1 MMSFLSRFLY
11 ILPAGGRQERINL
24 HKRRFEKG
32 LEQTKGLT
40 PVQAFQFFTM
50 EWGSVVPMKL
60 ERVMGEIPGM
70 KVRLKPDGQRG
81 RQAWR

>member
-1 MMSFLSRFLY
+1 MSLIFDSLY
-11 ILPAGGRQERINL
+11 ILPASGRQERINL
-24 HKRRFEKG
+24 HKRRFEKS

-70 KVRLKPDGQRG
+70 KARLKPDGQRG
-81 RQAWR
+81 RQARR